1 MGIIKFEVDIP
12 NFEKELSI
20 NITLRRD
27 GEVFYSTSSP
37 SMGDINSVSDIN
49 FGKDSSVSDIVEDI
63 ILPEKP
69 KKKKSEKVENVID
82 SSTSPKKSRGGNFMN
97 LEI

>member
-37 SMGDINSVSDIN
+37 STGDINGVSDIN
-49 FGKDSSVSDIVEDI
+49 FGKDEVVSNIVEDI
-63 ILPEKP
+63 TKLDNHP
-69 KKKKSEKVENVID
+69 KKKKSDKAEKVNEFP
-82 SSTSPKKSRGGNFMN
+82 TPKSRGGNFMN
-97 LEI
+97 LEL